1 MASALH
7 FLGVR
12 KEERALIRITQSD
25 NGHEKRLLVE
35 GTLSDGWADSL
46 EECWVRAKAESR
58 RRPLRLDLS
67 SVTYVDD
74 KGRELL
80 KRMMR
85 DGVEIYTTG
94 ILTREVIG
102 EITTDLDRDD
112 AQKLIATSEA
122 A

>member
-1 MASALH
+1 M
-7 FLGVR
+7 
-12 KEERALIRITQSD
+12 IRITQSD
-25 NGHEKRLLVE
+25 NDQERRLLIE
-35 GTLSDGWADSL
+35 GTLSDGWVDSL

-58 RRPLRLDLS
+58 RRPVRLDLS

-80 KRMMR
+80 MRMMG

-102 EITTDLDRDD
+102 GITTDLDSDD
-112 AQKLIATSEA
+112 ARRPDGYIRSRITVSR
-122 A
+122 

>member
-1 MASALH
+1 M
-7 FLGVR
+7 
-12 KEERALIRITQSD
+12 IRITQSD
-25 NGHEKRLLVE
+25 NGHERRLLVE
-35 GTLSDGWADSL
+35 GTLSDGWVDSL

-58 RRPLRLDLS
+58 RRPVRLDLS

-80 KRMMR
+80 MRMMR

-102 EITTDLDRDD
+102 EITTDFDSDD
-112 AQKLIATSEA
+112 ARRTDGYIRSRITVSR
-122 A
+122 